1 MCVTF
6 FNRKFE
12 DTETESERGETP
24 LDKAVKGR
32 SGQQER
38 ETGQLLYI
46 ERRVNCK
53 QTEDTETGKQREMR
67 QGRIAKKKNKNKI

>member
-38 ETGQLLYI
+38 ETG
-46 ERRVNCK
+46 
-53 QTEDTETGKQREMR
+53 
-67 QGRIAKKKNKNKI
+67 